1 MEKRREVYREEGR
14 SKGQET
20 EKKVGLEERQSGRKK
35 SHMLT
40 TRSRK
45 PKPTAHSALTII
57 VKRHRKRNPEFQ
69 RSNNSRVTIEPWLY
83 NKTE

>member
-1 MEKRREVYREEGR
+1 MEERREGG
-14 SKGQET
+14 KG
-20 EKKVGLEERQSGRKK
+20 EERQSGRKK